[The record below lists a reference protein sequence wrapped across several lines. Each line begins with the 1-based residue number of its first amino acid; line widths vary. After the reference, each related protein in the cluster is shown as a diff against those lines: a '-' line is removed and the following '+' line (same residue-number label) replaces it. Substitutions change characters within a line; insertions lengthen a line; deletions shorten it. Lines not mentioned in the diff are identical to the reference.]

1 MKRLPITRRERLE
14 IETIS
19 MVPISIIKCWRIVF
33 QEARLDKRKKKQ
45 SQCWNET
52 GRAREKVT
60 EEEER
65 KRRRKK
71 KEIKTKRK
79 EKITQA
85 CAHAIK
91 GKKRAYTFCGLD
103 ADSRRSREH

>member
-1 MKRLPITRRERLE
+1 M
-14 IETIS
+14 
-19 MVPISIIKCWRIVF
+19 
-33 QEARLDKRKKKQ
+33 
-45 SQCWNET
+45 
-52 GRAREKVT
+52 T

-79 EKITQA
+79 KITQA